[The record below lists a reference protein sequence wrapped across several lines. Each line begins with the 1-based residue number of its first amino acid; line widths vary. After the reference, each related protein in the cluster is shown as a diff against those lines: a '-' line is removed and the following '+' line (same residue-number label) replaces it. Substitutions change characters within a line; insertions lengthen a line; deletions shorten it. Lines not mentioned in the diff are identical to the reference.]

1 MSIIMVQIKGLF
13 INLIKEKNIIYSIP
27 ISAILFRTNK
37 GNDSDRM
44 KNTFIEDIFIT
55 IIETY
60 I

>member
-1 MSIIMVQIKGLF
+1 MVQIKGLF

-37 GNDSDRM
+37 ENDSDRM